1 LSGNNSSRIS
11 VVGLTGGIASGKN
24 FVAEIFSKNGAAI
37 FDADKEVHL
46 LLESNQDVIA
56 QIKKNFPQSLVNHK
70 IDRKILGKIVFDK
83 KSAQKLKI
91 LEEILHP
98 KVRSKYQDFLSDAKK
113 SNKKIVVLNIPLL
126 HETKAYESDYVVAVI
141 ASPSVRKKRFLVRE
155 RLKDKEG
162 FAKRKSDLEK
172 KFDQIQKNQ
181 LSNRQQIQ
189 NADFVINTNS
199 SKAKTVEDVKLLIR
213 QLLC

>member
-1 LSGNNSSRIS
+1 MSGNNSSRIS

-98 KVRSKYQDFLSDAKK
+98 KVRS
-113 SNKKIVVLNIPLL
+113 
-126 HETKAYESDYVVAVI
+126 VI
-141 ASPSVRKKRFLVRE
+141 S
-155 RLKDKEG
+155 
-162 FAKRKSDLEK
+162 
-172 KFDQIQKNQ
+172 
-181 LSNRQQIQ
+181 
-189 NADFVINTNS
+189 
-199 SKAKTVEDVKLLIR
+199 
-213 QLLC
+213 